1 MANMWTWEGVHSRSW
16 LERPMISA
24 VGNIADQLL
33 HHSDLV
39 KNELVASLPK
49 HAWSWTPDAGRKL
62 SLRSPSFPPGM
73 QHGTDEGRHG
83 GHRQAVR
90 VASSGDAT
98 TALMF
103 LLRHWR
109 LIASASVRPSVDS
122 GADSSVQP
130 PPTDTA
136 CFNSK
141 QAKDRDISKGAAWD
155 ISRLRN
161 GCGLWFSCSL

>member
-1 MANMWTWEGVHSRSW
+1 MENMWTWEGVHSRSW

-33 HHSDLV
+33 LHHSDLV
-39 KNELVASLPK
+39 NNQLVASLPK
-49 HAWSWTPDAGRKL
+49 HAWSRTPDANFHYARARLPARHAAWNEGRKAW
-62 SLRSPSFPPGM
+62 RA
-73 QHGTDEGRHG
+73 Q
-83 GHRQAVR
+83 
-90 VASSGDAT
+90 ASSARGWRRHHCTDVPSS
-98 TALMF
+98 ALAAY
-103 LLRHWR
+103 RVR
-109 LIASASVRPSVDS
+109 LRPSVDS